1 MDLIGKCWEDL
12 SNAIVAQACK
22 DYRMVMD
29 STTLQ
34 GQYKKKKLLEFF
46 YSEWF
51 HILCKVDP
59 DYILARIERDEL
71 RKGKLF

>member
-1 MDLIGKCWEDL
+1 MNEIGKCWEDFG
-12 SNAIVAQACK
+12 NAIVAQACK

-46 YSEWF
+46 YSDWF
-51 HILCKVDP
+51 GILCKVDP